1 MDQAFKWYNGELL
14 FWQNLRDLALK
25 WIKKK
30 YDWEGPV
37 KVFEVILYQS
47 RGIFVDFDD
56 FIQRQRKNNTQ
67 FLWNKKHK
75 YQNLWQYETVR
86 GGRKLWLIDV
96 CFNPNIIDVKYRKIG
111 VRSGVRTLAKWV
123 SGG

>member
-1 MDQAFKWYNGELL
+1 M
-14 FWQNLRDLALK
+14 
-25 WIKKK
+25 
-30 YDWEGPV
+30 
-37 KVFEVILYQS
+37 
-47 RGIFVDFDD
+47 DFDD

-111 VRSGVRTLAKWV
+111 VRSGVRTLAKRV